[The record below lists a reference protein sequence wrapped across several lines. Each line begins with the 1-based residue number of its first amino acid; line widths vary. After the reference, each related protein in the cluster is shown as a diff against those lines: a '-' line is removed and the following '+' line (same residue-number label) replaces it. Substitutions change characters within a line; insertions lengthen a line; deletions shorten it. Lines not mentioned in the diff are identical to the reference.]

1 MSLYLASSDVA
12 AAHKELRAKGAKANE
27 VKGDLYGPRS
37 GVKWFNIEDPDGDQ
51 VFLGQAQVID
61 SADKQRTLTQ

>member
-1 MSLYLASSDVA
+1 MFQT
-12 AAHKELRAKGAKANE
+12 AHKEFSVKSAKVSELKD
-27 VKGDLYGPRS
+27 DLSGPGS